1 MQPAHTHTHTQHTN
15 GCHVVTNIL
24 LWPATFHAHT
34 YHLAQQRSRCIQL
47 KKHPVCLYLDTESI
61 HSDRTKRE
69 RMWLCPLYVA
79 SHTYK
84 EVPMCSI
91 ECPAYSWY
99 AYTTHTSYNTIYSIH
114 LTHIIYPIHP
124 TTLHTCQTPTKFTHF
139 IYFIHHSPI
148 HPIHCISQTHGI
160 IMTTTDLLVTIYD
173 KSWLAMGQ

>member
-84 EVPMCSI
+84 EVHGVYMCSI

-99 AYTTHTSYNTIYSIH
+99 AHTTHTSYNTIHSIH

-124 TTLHTCQTPTKFTHF
+124 IHVKHLPTSHTSYTSSTIHQCTPYTVYHK
-139 IYFIHHSPI
+139 P
-148 HPIHCISQTHGI
+148 
-160 IMTTTDLLVTIYD
+160 M
-173 KSWLAMGQ
+173 A